1 MNKMCIPVPHP
12 EYPED
17 YVHTTLKTLLNMDVL
32 AREGPG
38 LSWLRYSRLSPF
50 YHMSVSGIIKFIVF
64 DYKYKNIY
72 MKKLEML
79 CKVNTD

>member
-38 LSWLRYSRLSPF
+38 FSWLRSNRLSPF
-50 YHMSVSGIIKFIVF
+50 YHMSVFGLIKSGVF
-64 DYKYKNIY
+64 DYKHKTIY

-79 CKVNTD
+79 CKINAD